1 MLPATWRASPQ
12 FPPIVR
18 TATRPM
24 PSTPTPRRLHPEALY
39 EDVTSTHLPSGLLTG
54 LSMDAGAGDVDVGV
68 RVTIWENSSDFGRIT
83 GFDETQEQTF
93 RVDRADRGL

>member
-1 MLPATWRASPQ
+1 MTDVTVHAKNLPDDLGVPG
-12 FPPIVR
+12 FPDHQTTTTV
-18 TATRPM
+18 A
-24 PSTPTPRRLHPEALY
+24 PEALY